1 MLFEAHND
9 LPAMYR
15 YIAKIYPSISSLVLV
30 KDTDL
35 TINKTGY
42 HPEIEG
48 IISKDGEKIVFAEV
62 MRVCLGVVSDLFLC
76 EIKLYIL
83 LWLWGKIEGYSQDG
97 NLIAEI
103 NVSEMILFWV
113 LKILFCDNC
122 NHLLEKSRFD
132 IKLLKTQ
139 STLSK

>member
-15 YIAKIYPSISSLVLV
+15 YIAKIYPAISSLVLV

-62 MRVCLGVVSDLFLC
+62 MRVRLGVVSGFYYLFYQLQV
-76 EIKLYIL
+76 IFL
-83 LWLWGKIEGYSQDG
+83 LNSFLPTVND
-97 NLIAEI
+97 
-103 NVSEMILFWV
+103 MILV
-113 LKILFCDNC
+113 ALI
-122 NHLLEKSRFD
+122 RFN
-132 IKLLKTQ
+132 
-139 STLSK
+139 SYYFPF

>member
-1 MLFEAHND
+1 MIENWIFYRLFFLTRTDLLSMLFEAHND

-62 MRVCLGVVSDLFLC
+62 MRVRLGVVSDLFSYVKSNC
-76 EIKLYIL
+76 
-83 LWLWGKIEGYSQDG
+83 
-97 NLIAEI
+97 I
-103 NVSEMILFWV
+103 NCYHV
-113 LKILFCDNC
+113 
-122 NHLLEKSRFD
+122 
-132 IKLLKTQ
+132 
-139 STLSK
+139 

>member
-15 YIAKIYPSISSLVLV
+15 YIAKIYPAISSLVLV

-62 MRVCLGVVSDLFLC
+62 
-76 EIKLYIL
+76 I
-83 LWLWGKIEGYSQDG
+83 
-97 NLIAEI
+97 
-103 NVSEMILFWV
+103 
-113 LKILFCDNC
+113 
-122 NHLLEKSRFD
+122 
-132 IKLLKTQ
+132 
-139 STLSK
+139 TLSNLMSGTIRGPGILEAYLVLQS